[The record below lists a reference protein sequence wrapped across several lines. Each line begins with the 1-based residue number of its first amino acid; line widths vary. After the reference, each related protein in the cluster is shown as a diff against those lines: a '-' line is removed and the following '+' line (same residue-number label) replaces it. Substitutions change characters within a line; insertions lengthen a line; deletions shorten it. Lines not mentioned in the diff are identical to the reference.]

1 MLFEL
6 ISSTN
11 KPKVQS
17 RSHGG
22 KLRFKGTG
30 AIYVEE
36 EKAGRRRGRERFSKM
51 SASQTRDHE
60 PFISNT
66 VYDHKRQ

>member
-6 ISSTN
+6 ISNTN

-17 RSHGG
+17 RSRGG
-22 KLRFKGTG
+22 KLTFTGTG
-30 AIYVEE
+30 VIYVEE
-36 EKAGRRRGRERFSKM
+36 EKKKKKRFSKM